1 MVSLA
6 LTLCREGGDIT
17 PLKAGSAFANSAARA
32 VVQGATLE
40 QLEALGMFARCSEW
54 QAAVLGRL
62 SCSGVD
68 EAGKVV
74 TGGLGRLLQTPGG
87 TFQSRLGHSVTE
99 RSYYLWS
106 MLSDSRICWRDL

>member
-17 PLKAGSAFANSAARA
+17 PLKAGSAFTNSAARA

-68 EAGKVV
+68 EAELAQWSQVAWEGYYKRLEVSFSR
-74 TGGLGRLLQTPGG
+74 GLCFL
-87 TFQSRLGHSVTE
+87 
-99 RSYYLWS
+99 
-106 MLSDSRICWRDL
+106 